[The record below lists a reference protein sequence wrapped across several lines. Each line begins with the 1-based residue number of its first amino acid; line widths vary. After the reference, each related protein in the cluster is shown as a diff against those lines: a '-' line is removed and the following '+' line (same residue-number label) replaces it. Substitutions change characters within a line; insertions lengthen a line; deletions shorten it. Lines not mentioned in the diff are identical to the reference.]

1 MLPNWKSRR
10 GVTLAEIMVALAVVA
25 IMIVMVVSFTL
36 LISERTGASADNLDA
51 QQERVVLKSSVEA
64 WLSAVTKEN
73 ATLSLKA
80 ADPATLVTDS
90 AVPGLTITRSGN
102 KVVTDGGLTLSFSYG
117 TLKGKLPDGKTVT
130 VHTETVE
137 SVHFYLAEKSAGG
150 ETEYLLYC
158 AITDGLGTYTFC
170 VNPHVGEKGG
180 AF

>member
-36 LISERTGASADNLDA
+36 LISERTGASADQLSV
-51 QQERVVLKSSVEA
+51 QQERTMLKSNVET
-64 WLSAVTKEN
+64 WLSAVTAKN

-90 AVPGLTITRSGN
+90 AVPGLTITRSGS

-117 TLKGKLPDGKTVT
+117 TLKGKLPDGKTIT
-130 VHTETVE
+130 AHTETVE
-137 SVHFYLAEKSAGG
+137 SVHFYLAEKADGVG
-150 ETEYLLYC
+150 AEYLLYC
-158 AITDGLGTYTFC
+158 AITDELGTYTFC
-170 VNPHVGEKGG
+170 VNPHVGEGG

>member
-1 MLPNWKSRR
+1 MLLNWKSRR
-10 GVTLAEIMVALAVVA
+10 GATLAEIMVALAVVA

-73 ATLSLKA
+73 AVLSLQA

-90 AVPGLTITRSGN
+90 SVPGLTITRSGS
-102 KVVTDGGLTLSFSYG
+102 KVVTDGGLTLSFAYG
-117 TLKGKLPDGKTVT
+117 ALKGQLPDGKTLT
-130 VHTETVE
+130 VRTESVE
-137 SVHFYLAEKSAGG
+137 SMEFHLAKKTAAG

-158 AITDGLGTYTFC
+158 VVTGERGTYTFC